1 MGCKSLSKTKL
12 IEMRSLQKY
21 FTFAFLLAN
30 TTANEPNMLFV
41 DSSDRGYGAVYK
53 QLDRNNVRQSTYMYG
68 KWSSK
73 DLNLKSTEKELKI
86 VYKALVH
93 FRKHIRGKSVLI
105 KSDCSVIVRYLSAK
119 IVHRKTNLSR
129 LTARCLNVIAR
140 NFVSM
145 RIDHIAGKI
154 NIEADFLSRLA
165 CKNFK
170 YPISEHYKRIIT
182 I

>member
-41 DSSDRGYGAVYK
+41 DSSDRGYGA
-53 QLDRNNVRQSTYMYG
+53 
-68 KWSSK
+68 
-73 DLNLKSTEKELKI
+73 